1 MFVVL
6 SLYISYVYKNWLSNC
21 KPEICYLKTQSQF
34 LQGVELGPLEITINS
49 LSKSIESTQQDI
61 AQLQLIWL
69 REQGELVRLSKENDT
84 SRDDVNL
91 LKKKIS
97 ILSQKKIRIESM
109 YGTVSND

>member
-1 MFVVL
+1 MFIIGKHDGYHAHL
-6 SLYISYVYKNWLSNC
+6 FY
-21 KPEICYLKTQSQF
+21 

-61 AQLQLIWL
+61 AHLQLMWL
-69 REQGELVRLSKENDT
+69 REQGELVRLSKENDQ
-84 SRDDVNL
+84 SNEDVNM

-109 YGTVSND
+109 TQK

>member
-1 MFVVL
+1 M
-6 SLYISYVYKNWLSNC
+6 
-21 KPEICYLKTQSQF
+21 
-34 LQGVELGPLEITINS
+34 EITINS

-61 AQLQLIWL
+61 AQLQLMWL

-84 SRDDVNL
+84 SHDDVNM

-109 YGTVSND
+109 